1 MTPNKNK
8 DSEKTREYIDYLQDI
23 FESLEKA
30 EEFIQGL
37 EFEEFKKDEKTIF
50 ATIRALEVIGEA
62 TKRIPNSL
70 KNRYPDVPWQE
81 MAGIRDKLIH
91 DYFGVNIEVVW
102 NTVKQDLPSL
112 RPQIKRIIEENVSS

>member
-102 NTVKQDLPSL
+102 NTMKQDLPSL
-112 RPQIKRIIEENVSS
+112 RLQIKRIIEENVSS

>member
-23 FESLEKA
+23 FQSLEKA
-30 EEFIQGL
+30 EEFIRGL

>member
-23 FESLEKA
+23 FESLEKG

-102 NTVKQDLPSL
+102 NTVKQDLPGL
-112 RPQIKRIIEENVSS
+112 LPQIKRIIEENVSS

>member
-1 MTPNKNK
+1 MTRNKNK
-8 DSEKTREYIDYLQDI
+8 DSEKTRECIDYLQDI
-23 FESLEKA
+23 FESLGKG

-102 NTVKQDLPSL
+102 NTMKQDLPSL
-112 RPQIKRIIEENVSS
+112 RLQIKRIIEENVSS

>member
-1 MTPNKNK
+1 MLRN
-8 DSEKTREYIDYLQDI
+8 
-23 FESLEKA
+23 
-30 EEFIQGL
+30 
-37 EFEEFKKDEKTIF
+37 
-50 ATIRALEVIGEA
+50 IRGKVGLEVIGEA

-102 NTVKQDLPSL
+102 NTMKQDLPSL
-112 RPQIKRIIEENVSS
+112 RLQIKRIIEENVSS